1 MILEASMPTLLAL
14 VALVVFAT
22 PVAAQSLQ
30 LEGKTGYLG
39 EYELSASVIGQG
51 SGSKKEFSGPL
62 IIKHVGLCTHDGPNE
77 TVSQIRLRI
86 VNAPSGIAATLV
98 FEGSECTYQGMLS
111 ESHQGFMACADGTS
125 LPLRLWTK

>member
-1 MILEASMPTLLAL
+1 MILEASMPTLFALA
-14 VALVVFAT
+14 ALVVFAT

-30 LEGKTGYLG
+30 LQGKTGYLG

-77 TVSQIRLRI
+77 TVSQIRLRH
-86 VNAPSGIAATLV
+86 ASSGIAATLV
-98 FEGSECTYQGMLS
+98 FEGSECTYQGILS
-111 ESHQGFMACADGTS
+111 ESHVGFMACADGTS
-125 LPLRLWTK
+125 LPLQLWTK